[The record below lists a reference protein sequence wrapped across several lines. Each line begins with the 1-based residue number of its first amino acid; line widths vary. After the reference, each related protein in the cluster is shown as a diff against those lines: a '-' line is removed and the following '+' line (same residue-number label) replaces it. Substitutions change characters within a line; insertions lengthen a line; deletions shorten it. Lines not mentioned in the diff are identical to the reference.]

1 MAVWNA
7 IEIEAGLHGVC
18 SSMHIGL
25 PDGPDLEKWGGFI
38 RDHVHLQPIDFS
50 MVTFITSSGVKR
62 TDAVFWFPQEFLAYI
77 DGQWMNTT
85 SIEAA
90 LIRYVKECATC
101 DIETLVKTKGMSDDK

>member
-7 IEIEAGLHGVC
+7 LEIEAGLHGFC
-18 SSMHIGL
+18 SSMHIAL
-25 PDGPDLEKWGGFI
+25 PNGPDLAEWGGFI

-50 MVTFITSSGVKR
+50 MVSFTTSSGVKR

-77 DGQWMNTT
+77 DGQWVNTT

-90 LIRYVKECATC
+90 LIRYAKAWASS
-101 DIETLVKTKGMSDDK
+101 DIEAVETVKGMNDE